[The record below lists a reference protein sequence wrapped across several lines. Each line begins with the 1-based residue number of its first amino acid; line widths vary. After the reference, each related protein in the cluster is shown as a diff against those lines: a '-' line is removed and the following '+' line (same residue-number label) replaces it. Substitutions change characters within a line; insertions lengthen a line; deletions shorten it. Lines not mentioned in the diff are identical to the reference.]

1 MRSLCIAGLTSA
13 TGMHLHLQLQLK
25 QPSFNIRQ
33 RVAFNVRV
41 GRISRLS
48 RRRHQRIPVAQ
59 ASTGRARPDHDASQR
74 QRHCTRCWPVLDTH
88 MKQKFK
94 KRKGVVIVVAILD
107 GCVCKTVDVAN
118 LHTPL
123 ILDSIAGD
131 TTLVL
136 QADGALHV
144 SPTTTRYTLA
154 AGKKSRGLGS
164 TR

>member
-1 MRSLCIAGLTSA
+1 
-13 TGMHLHLQLQLK
+13 MHQ
-25 QPSFNIRQ
+25 SFN
-33 RVAFNVRV
+33 
-41 GRISRLS
+41 
-48 RRRHQRIPVAQ
+48 
-59 ASTGRARPDHDASQR
+59 
-74 QRHCTRCWPVLDTH
+74 
-88 MKQKFK
+88 
-94 KRKGVVIVVAILD
+94 
-107 GCVCKTVDVAN
+107 VDVAN

-131 TTLVL
+131 TMLVL